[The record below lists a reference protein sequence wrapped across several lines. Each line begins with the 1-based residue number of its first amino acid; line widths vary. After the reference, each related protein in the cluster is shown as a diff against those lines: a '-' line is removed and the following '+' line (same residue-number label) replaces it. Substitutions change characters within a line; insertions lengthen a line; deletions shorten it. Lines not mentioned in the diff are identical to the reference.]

1 MSKRS
6 TRSPASRGSELGW
19 AATSTMFGGI
29 VVWGGGGWLLDH
41 WWGTQFATPIGAI
54 LGAALGVYA
63 VVMRYGRDPEEHQ
76 TSRPVDPVE
85 GIAAGQSR
93 EVTRGGF

>member
-76 TSRPVDPVE
+76 TSRPVDSAEESQPASLE
-85 GIAAGQSR
+85 R
-93 EVTRGGF
+93 

>member
-6 TRSPASRGSELGW
+6 TPSPASRGSELGW

-76 TSRPVDPVE
+76 TQQHLTQRPVDPAE
-85 GIAAGQSR
+85 GSQPASLER
-93 EVTRGGF
+93 

>member
-1 MSKRS
+1 M
-6 TRSPASRGSELGW
+6 GW

-29 VVWGGGGWLLDH
+29 VVWCGAGWLLDH

-63 VVMRYGRDPEEHQ
+63 VVMRFGRDPEERETRHDLTQ
-76 TSRPVDPVE
+76 RPVDPVE
-85 GIAAGQSR
+85 GSHPASLER
-93 EVTRGGF
+93 